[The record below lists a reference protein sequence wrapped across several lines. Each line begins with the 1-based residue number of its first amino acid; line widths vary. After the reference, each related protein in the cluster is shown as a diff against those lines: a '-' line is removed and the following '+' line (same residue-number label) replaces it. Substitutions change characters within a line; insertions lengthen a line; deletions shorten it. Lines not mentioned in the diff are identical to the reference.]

1 MRDTVLF
8 IIISVFYPGGFESRT
23 EEIYLPSAVICEKLG
38 EAIVK
43 KGDILSSEIKEK
55 HRGYTM
61 KREFYCA
68 KAINEPNKLPGSDL

>member
-23 EEIYLPSAVICEKLG
+23 EKIYLPSTEICKKLG
-38 EAIVK
+38 EAIVE
-43 KGDILSSEIKEK
+43 KGDILSSEIEGK
-55 HRGYTM
+55 HRGFTM

-68 KAINEPNKLPGSDL
+68 KAIEEPNKLPGSNL